1 MIVLA
6 FSGGLDTSFCVPFL
20 KETYGEDV
28 TTVTVD
34 TGGLTDAGK
43 AALEEKAINLGAAR
57 HFTVDAKQHLYDNIL
72 AYLIKGNIQKG
83 QLYPLCVGP
92 ERVSQSIQVAKVAV
106 ELGASAIAH
115 GSTGA
120 GNDQVRFDMAF
131 QLLAPGLR
139 IMAPIRDFS
148 LSRAETTEYLE
159 ARGFDVPV
167 KTTQYSINS
176 GLWGTTVGGKETR
189 TPELALPDHAFTTT
203 NSIDECP
210 ESALD
215 ITIGFKNGLPV
226 SFNGVETSGI
236 SIIEKLNEVGSLHG
250 VGRGIHVGDTILGI
264 KGRVGFEA
272 PGALILIT
280 SHRELE
286 KIVLTKWQLY
296 QKTQTADM
304 YGMLLH
310 EGQFFDPVMRDME
323 AYLDSSQDV
332 VEGEVRVRLHKGN
345 LQVTGCSSPYSL
357 FDTGVAVYGEENTG
371 WGPDDARGF
380 GKILTNQAALAM
392 AARSSVNG
400 QQSTKMSSITGQQ
413 SAKQSSVNGQQSTVG
428 DGHQSE
434 GISH

>member
-20 KETYGEDV
+20 IETYGEEV

-34 TGGLTDAGK
+34 TGGLTEADIV
-43 AALEEKAINLGAAR
+43 ALEEKALSLGAVQ
-57 HFTVDAKQHLYDNIL
+57 HFTIDAKQHLYEDIL

-92 ERVSQSIQVAKVAV
+92 ERVSQSIQVAKAAV

-120 GNDQVRFDMAF
+120 GNDQVRFDMALH
-131 QLLAPGLR
+131 LLAPELR
-139 IMAPIRDFS
+139 IIAPIRDFS
-148 LSRAETTEYLE
+148 LTRAETTEYLQS
-159 ARGFDVPV
+159 RGFDVPIE
-167 KTTQYSINS
+167 TTQYSINS
-176 GLWGTTVGGKETR
+176 GLWGTTVGGKETHGS
-189 TPELALPDHAFTTT
+189 ELPLPDHAYTTT

-210 ESALD
+210 DNPLD
-215 ITIGFKNGLPV
+215 ITVGFDNGLPV
-226 SFNGVETSGI
+226 SVDGIPLSGVSV
-236 SIIEKLNEVGSLHG
+236 IEKLNEAGSLHG

-272 PGALILIT
+272 PGALMLIAA
-280 SHRELE
+280 HRELE

-323 AYLDSSQDV
+323 AYLNSSQGV
-332 VEGEVRVRLHKGN
+332 VNGEVNLRLHKGTA
-345 LQVTGCSSPYSL
+345 QVTGCSSPYSL
-357 FDTGVAVYGEENTG
+357 FDTGVAVYGEENEG

-380 GKILTNQAALAM
+380 GKILKNQAALAM
-392 AARSSVNG
+392 AAQLKKPVISG
-400 QQSTKMSSITGQQ
+400 Q
-413 SAKQSSVNGQQSTVG
+413 
-428 DGHQSE
+428 
-434 GISH
+434 